1 MSASS
6 ELLKRYLENKGLA
19 QKDLAK
25 EWKVSTTYISQ
36 VKNGRDHLSDQ
47 RIIEVSESL
56 GLNPA
61 HYLIQIQ
68 AEKAKTEKERAT
80 WLKLL
85 KSNAAVALL
94 AIPLA
99 KHLSGFALC
108 TDMFKEFPSEAV

>member
-6 ELLKRYLENKGLA
+6 ELLKMYLEKQRLA

-25 EWKVSTTYISQ
+25 EWSVSTTYISQ

-47 RIIEVSESL
+47 RVIEVSESL

-85 KSNAAVALL
+85 KSNAAVVLL
-94 AIPLA
+94 AAPLT
-99 KHLSGFALC
+99 KHFSDFASC
-108 TDMFKEFPSEAV
+108 IDMFKETPSEAV